1 MTRPDRRPGP
11 FLPAIAFLA
20 IVFAAG
26 AAAAASPGSVAV
38 DIGVVAA
45 SNAGTSIDP
54 ALSAL
59 RTKLQSMFAYSS
71 YKMLDRMKRTLAVGE
86 AGDFALPGGRSMR
99 VTPIPA
105 PGKKV
110 RLAVQITE
118 GGRSLLTTTL
128 GLNRGGMVLVG
139 MDLSQSPAGGLPNKA
154 GAMILIISAE

>member
-1 MTRPDRRPGP
+1 MTRADRRPGT
-11 FLPAIAFLA
+11 FLPAILFLA
-20 IVFAAG
+20 VVFAAG
-26 AAAAASPGSVAV
+26 AASAAAPGSVAV

-45 SNAGTSIDP
+45 SNEGTSIDP

-59 RTKLQSMFAYSS
+59 RTKLQSMFTYSS

-99 VTPIPA
+99 VTPVPA
-105 PGKKV
+105 PDKKV

-128 GLNRGGMVLVG
+128 GLSRGGMVLVG
-139 MDLSQSPAGGLPNKA
+139 GLPNPS
-154 GAMILIISAE
+154 GVMILMISAE

>member
-1 MTRPDRRPGP
+1 MTRADRRPGP
-11 FLPAIAFLA
+11 FLPAILFLA
-20 IVFAAG
+20 VVFGAG
-26 AAAAASPGSVAV
+26 AAEAAAPGSVAV

-45 SNAGTSIDP
+45 SNEGTSIDP

-59 RTKLQSMFAYSS
+59 RTKLQSMFTYTS

-99 VTPIPA
+99 VTPVPA
-105 PGKKV
+105 PDKKV

-128 GLNRGGMVLVG
+128 GLSRGGMVLVG
-139 MDLSQSPAGGLPNKA
+139 GLPSPS
-154 GAMILIISAE
+154 GVMILMISAE

>member
-1 MTRPDRRPGP
+1 MTKADRRPGP
-11 FLPAIAFLA
+11 FLPAIFFLA
-20 IVFAAG
+20 VVFGAG
-26 AAAAASPGSVAV
+26 AAAAAAPGSVAV

-45 SNAGTSIDP
+45 SNEGTSIDP

-59 RTKLQSMFAYSS
+59 RTKLQSMFTYSS

-99 VTPIPA
+99 VTPVPA
-105 PGKKV
+105 PDKKV

-128 GLNRGGMVLVG
+128 GLTRGGMVLVG
-139 MDLSQSPAGGLPNKA
+139 GLPNPS
-154 GAMILIISAE
+154 GVMILMISAE

>member
-1 MTRPDRRPGP
+1 MTRADRRPGP
-11 FLPAIAFLA
+11 FLPAIFFLA
-20 IVFAAG
+20 VVVAAG
-26 AAAAASPGSVAV
+26 AAVAAAPGSVTV

-45 SNAGTSIDP
+45 SNEGTSIDP

-59 RTKLQSMFAYSS
+59 RTKLQSMFTYSS

-99 VTPIPA
+99 VTPVPA
-105 PGKKV
+105 PDKKV

-128 GLNRGGMVLVG
+128 GLSRGGMVLVG
-139 MDLSQSPAGGLPNKA
+139 GLPNPS
-154 GAMILIISAE
+154 GVMILIISAE